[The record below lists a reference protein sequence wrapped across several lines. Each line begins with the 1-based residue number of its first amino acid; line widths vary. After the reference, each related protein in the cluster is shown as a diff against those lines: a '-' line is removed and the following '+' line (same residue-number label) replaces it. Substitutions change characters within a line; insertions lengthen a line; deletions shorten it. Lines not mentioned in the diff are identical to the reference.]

1 MKLDEDFHCD
11 VFYLLSGG
19 SAILLYAS
27 SQEDSYSL
35 PLERGIFLA
44 SLDMR
49 IFST

>member
-1 MKLDEDFHCD
+1 MKIFTVMYFIFLVE
-11 VFYLLSGG
+11 V
-19 SAILLYAS
+19 LLYAS